1 MREQNFASIQRAAG
15 AKSFDMGFFEV
26 RASLCHVATLQ
37 LGNCLAF
44 VHLLTGGQGHIH
56 EATTERSVDMD
67 QMRRVCFDTS
77 WNFEHVTDALY
88 VNRLD
93 LEAGLRRV
101 GRGL

>member
-1 MREQNFASIQRAAG
+1 MREQNFASIQGAVG
-15 AKSFDMGFFEV
+15 AKGFDVSLFEV
-26 RASLCHVATLQ
+26 RACLRDIATLQ
-37 LGNCLAF
+37 LGNRLAF
-44 VHLLTGGQGHIH
+44 VHLLTGGQGHSH

-93 LEAGLRRV
+93 LEVGLRRV